1 MGRPPL
7 LQREVGRQQLLME
20 QQPLSFQIIQIQ
32 LLPQIHLRLQ
42 QQQVGEVELEVEQV
56 AEEEEQVAEGQVT
69 SVSAITS
76 RLHLIMKHFFS
87 VPSEILQLIPLIL
100 SLILPLIQQ
109 SQTPP
114 PPSQIVFI
122 TPAPALTAPPPV
134 TQPPEPDHHYQHHHP
149 PYPILDPFA
158 FHPLAFYDYALFG
171 APLLPFRTN
180 DQILQRLKKPTKD
193 RKTSRV
199 MKGKKKVR
207 SHNKLIRKQKKKK
220 INQVAPRPLRAIK
233 KRRKQRKRLIK
244 MRTNPV
250 KSSQRQNRKKI
261 QFRRQFNLPG
271 KSSPVLVYSSD
282 LARGVNFAF
291 KGKSYK
297 LTPRQMMKV
306 LQRRNL
312 LKKEN

>member
-1 MGRPPL
+1 
-7 LQREVGRQQLLME
+7 
-20 QQPLSFQIIQIQ
+20 
-32 LLPQIHLRLQ
+32 
-42 QQQVGEVELEVEQV
+42 
-56 AEEEEQVAEGQVT
+56 
-69 SVSAITS
+69 
-76 RLHLIMKHFFS
+76 
-87 VPSEILQLIPLIL
+87 
-100 SLILPLIQQ
+100 
-109 SQTPP
+109 
-114 PPSQIVFI
+114 
-122 TPAPALTAPPPV
+122 
-134 TQPPEPDHHYQHHHP
+134 
-149 PYPILDPFA
+149 
-158 FHPLAFYDYALFG
+158 
-171 APLLPFRTN
+171 
-180 DQILQRLKKPTKD
+180 
-193 RKTSRV
+193 

-312 LKKEN
+312 LKKKKTKPKSKLQTFQHKYFGKKVPPKISASKAKREKKRP